1 MSFMSTQSIAVLTA
15 TLSLV
20 ACTEPDG
27 GRDPEPDP
35 PVLQLIEERLG
46 PKPQTFTVDGERVFV
61 GSFNVDPRSA
71 ALNTELGFVI
81 DSPVLARAVDE
92 AFARNVSLT
101 AYRLERTDAGAL
113 RWIEQ
118 RDGETIVHADEPGA
132 SPLRRLGAGLISLL
146 PIDWLL

>member
-1 MSFMSTQSIAVLTA
+1 M
-15 TLSLV
+15 
-20 ACTEPDG
+20 
-27 GRDPEPDP
+27 
-35 PVLQLIEERLG
+35 
-46 PKPQTFTVDGERVFV
+46 
-61 GSFNVDPRSA
+61 
-71 ALNTELGFVI
+71 I